1 MATPAESPIAFKLV
15 LRFIDS
21 GKVIPQAKQ
30 LAIPVAAY
38 ESDKVAIAS
47 VSHLIQLIG
56 RIARY
61 TQEQII
67 ALRVT
72 NVTQGSV
79 MYGKIGRPDLQTR
92 TIPEAIHRQPG
103 GRHVLVIRVFGSLAH
118 MIHDAQQ
125 LLPLRQTE
133 WVL

>member
-1 MATPAESPIAFKLV
+1 
-15 LRFIDS
+15 
-21 GKVIPQAKQ
+21 

-56 RIARY
+56 RIACY
-61 TQEQII
+61 TQEQVI

-72 NVTQGSV
+72 NVAQGSV
-79 MYGKIGRPDLQTR
+79 MYGKIGRPDFQTR
-92 TIPEAIHRQPG
+92 TVSEGIHRQPG
-103 GRHVLVIRVFGSLAH
+103 GRHVLMIRVFCSLAH

-133 WVL
+133 RVL

>member
-1 MATPAESPIAFKLV
+1 
-15 LRFIDS
+15 
-21 GKVIPQAKQ
+21 
-30 LAIPVAAY
+30 
-38 ESDKVAIAS
+38 
-47 VSHLIQLIG
+47 
-56 RIARY
+56 
-61 TQEQII
+61 
-67 ALRVT
+67 
-72 NVTQGSV
+72 